1 MELGWI
7 AVAALV
13 FLARML
19 QNGIG
24 TIRDIWVI
32 RGERGKAAVCSF
44 TETLLWMIVF
54 CWVLRDFF
62 DSPLSFRTL
71 LNFLAFASGYAAG
84 TYVGVSIE
92 ERMAV
97 GHVTVQII
105 SARREREVG
114 RMLRER
120 GFLLT
125 TLRGRGRY
133 GPRTIYQ
140 SVIPRRT
147 LSAFLAS
154 VEREDPEAFITIM
167 DAKSVRGGRIRT
179 RS

>member
-1 MELGWI
+1 MKLDWI
-7 AVAALV
+7 GVAILV

-24 TIRDIWVI
+24 TVRDIWVI
-32 RGERGKAAVCSF
+32 RGERGKAAICSF

-62 DSPLSFRTL
+62 DSPLSARTL
-71 LNFLAFASGYAAG
+71 LNFLAFAAGFAAG
-84 TYVGVSIE
+84 TYVGVCIE

-105 SARREREVG
+105 SARREKEVG

-120 GFLLT
+120 GFPLT
-125 TLRGRGRY
+125 TIKGRGRY
-133 GPRTIYQ
+133 GPRTIYH
-140 SVIPRRT
+140 SVIPRRE
-147 LSAFLAS
+147 LSSFLDS

-167 DAKSVRGGRIRT
+167 DAKSVRGGRVRIR
-179 RS
+179 S